1 MGRWCVKRASRSVAD
16 SSRPATERRSLSD
29 RRHRGGDGALDQLHG
44 LRTVARS
51 EGLQGLIDL
60 AIAGFWSRL
69 LTCPIGTERS
79 SSLVSAISSAC
90 CASPVRPA
98 WSGCSD
104 MLG

>member
-16 SSRPATERRSLSD
+16 SSRPA
-29 RRHRGGDGALDQLHG
+29 DGAPQPVG
-44 LRTVARS
+44 QSIAAGMARWISCTAPPVARS

-60 AIAGFWSRL
+60 AIAGFWSGL
-69 LTCPIGTERS
+69 FTCPIGTERS

-98 WSGCSD
+98 WSGCGD
-104 MLG
+104 VLG